1 MRINRNSE
9 YSGSKQDKEHLKFGL
24 PPSDL
29 DTNILKFNR
38 KIFLSVLILIA
49 IAIVI
54 WLLGLTSEEK
64 INITSFASD
73 VIASDLFYL
82 ALLVGLLAQLVDGS
96 LGMAYGITS
105 SSFLIGIGASPA
117 AASGAVH
124 IAEIFT
130 TAFSGISHIKFGNV
144 RKDLFKKLVVPG
156 VLGGIIGA
164 YILTSIDGKSIKPYI
179 TAYLLIMGLFILRKA
194 FVLVKNHDQK
204 IKHVRKLA
212 FSGGFLDAIGGGGW
226 GPVVTSTLIGQGY
239 SPRHTIGSV
248 NTAEFF
254 VSFATGIT
262 FMLLGGIDHWI
273 FVVGLIIGGLFSA
286 PFAAYLTSKLS
297 TKQLLIAVGL
307 LITGVSIFNLY
318 KIFG

>member
-9 YSGSKQDKEHLKFGL
+9 YSTSKQDKEHLKFGL

-29 DTNILKFNR
+29 DSNILKFNR

-49 IAIVI
+49 IATVI
-54 WLLGLTSEEK
+54 WLLGLSSEEK
-64 INITSFASD
+64 TNITIFASN
-73 VIASDLFYL
+73 VIASDLFYQ
-82 ALLVGLLAQLVDGS
+82 AMLVGLLAQLVDGS

-130 TAFSGISHIKFGNV
+130 TGFSGISHIKFGNV
-144 RKDLFKKLVVPG
+144 RKDLFKKLVMPG

-164 YILTSIDGKSIKPYI
+164 YILTSIDGKLIKPYI

-194 FVLVKNHDQK
+194 FVSIKHHDQK

-212 FSGGFLDAIGGGGW
+212 FSGGFLDAIGGGGM
-226 GPVVTSTLIGQGY
+226 GS
-239 SPRHTIGSV
+239 SCNFNFNRPR
-248 NTAEFF
+248 
-254 VSFATGIT
+254 
-262 FMLLGGIDHWI
+262 
-273 FVVGLIIGGLFSA
+273 
-286 PFAAYLTSKLS
+286 
-297 TKQLLIAVGL
+297 
-307 LITGVSIFNLY
+307 
-318 KIFG
+318 